1 MTAELTIVVPT
12 YNECE
17 NIHPLLEAV
26 AQALDGVAWELLFVD
41 DDSPDGTHQVAREL
55 AASDPRVRCIRRI
68 GRRGLSSA
76 CMEGVLASSSRF
88 VCIMDAD
95 RQHDEKILPAML
107 DKLAY
112 GGADIVIGS
121 RYMPEGGT
129 GGLARHRVWISRV
142 ATRIGSLLLRV
153 RASDPMS
160 GYFMM
165 TRNFF
170 DTVVG
175 RLSGKGFKILL
186 DILVSAD
193 RPMQV
198 AEVPYTM
205 RPRDRGESKLNA
217 LVAWEFASLVVE
229 KLFGRLFP
237 RRFIA
242 FTLVGFIGLFV
253 HLCILWFMY
262 RHLGQMFFP
271 SQALATFTAMTGNY
285 LLNNYFTYRDKRL
298 RGAAFFKGLLSFY
311 IACSF
316 GALIN
321 LALASLLY
329 DFSFPWWLAGAAGAV
344 AGAVWNYAVTAVLTW
359 GGEGVERG

>member
-1 MTAELTIVVPT
+1 VAAELTIVVPT
-12 YNECE
+12 YNERE
-17 NIHPLLEAV
+17 NVQPLLEAV
-26 AQALDGVAWELLFVD
+26 DQALDGMAWELLFVD

-55 AASDPRVRCIRRI
+55 AATDPRVRCIRRI

-76 CMEGVLASSSRF
+76 CIEGVLATASPY

-107 DKLAY
+107 EKLAD
-112 GGADIVIGS
+112 GGTDIVVGS
-121 RYMPEGGT
+121 RYLSEGST
-129 GGLARHRVWISRV
+129 GGLSKHRVWISRI
-142 ATRIGSLLLRV
+142 ATLIGGLLPQVRV
-153 RASDPMS
+153 SDPMS
-160 GYFMM
+160 GFFMM
-165 TRNFF
+165 TRDFF
-170 DTVVG
+170 DAVVH

-193 RPMQV
+193 QPMQV

-205 RPRDRGESKLNA
+205 RQRDRGESKLNA
-217 LVAWEFASLVVE
+217 LVAWEFVSLVVE

-242 FTLVGFIGLFV
+242 FTLVGFTGLFV

-262 RHLGQMFFP
+262 RHLGLLFFP

-285 LLNNYFTYRDKRL
+285 VLNNVFTYRDRRL
-298 RGAAFFKGLLSFY
+298 HGAAFFRGLLSFY
-311 IACSF
+311 IACAF

-329 DFSFPWWLAGAAGAV
+329 DFSFPWWLAGAAGAA

-359 GGEGVERG
+359 GGQDVDRG